1 MKKLVVTSIVAA
13 MLLASGAVF
22 GQASATAD
30 HDVSVTIPSL
40 LMIRLTLDSNVD
52 AVANPDAVV
61 FSWGVADFEP
71 VGTFAP
77 TNLVSANWDTVRVFA
92 NGDGWSLSVAT
103 VATAGFDW
111 STVRVTPQEVS
122 GVTLAAFDL
131 PDGTSSELISGQDRT
146 NGWRDLGFGPAQF
159 ALTLDGSEE
168 PDTYTT
174 TVTYTVANP

>member
-1 MKKLVVTSIVAA
+1 MKKLVVISIVTT
-13 MLLASGAVF
+13 MLLGLGTVF

-122 GVTLAAFDL
+122 GVALAAFDL

>member
-1 MKKLVVTSIVAA
+1 MKKLVVISIVTT
-13 MLLASGAVF
+13 MLLGLGTVF
-22 GQASATAD
+22 GQASATAE

-40 LMIRLTLDSNVD
+40 LMIRLTLDSNVE

-61 FSWGVADFEP
+61 FSWDAAGFEP
-71 VGTFAP
+71 VGTFEP
-77 TNLVSANWDTVRVFA
+77 TNLDTANWDTVRVFA

-103 VATAGFDW
+103 AATAGFDW
-111 STVRVTPQEVS
+111 SNVRVTPQEVS

-131 PDGTSSELISGQDRT
+131 PDGASIALISGQDRT

-174 TVTYTVANP
+174 TVTYTVSNP